1 MRIRVHVTPGSSRS
15 DVVPGD
21 PWRVHVHARATDG
34 KANEELIRVLAAW
47 FRVSPACV
55 RIVEGHATRD
65 KRVEIAGIDTLVA
78 KESL

>member
-1 MRIRVHVTPGSSRS
+1 MHIRVHVTPGSSRS

-34 KANEELIRVLAAW
+34 RANEELVHVLAAW
-47 FRVSPACV
+47 FHVSPARV
-55 RIVEGHATRD
+55 HIVEGHTARD
-65 KRVEIAGIDTLVA
+65 KRVEIVGIDTP